1 MIGRHMPRKPY
12 GFSQGGMDMSLIN
25 AFTHR
30 RVFSTF
36 SPEEARRVEQLLAAH
51 GIPCKV
57 EKHSSAQSVSAFG
70 TLPAHELACDIS
82 VPNEQ
87 YEQAAALLP

>member
-1 MIGRHMPRKPY
+1 MPRKPY
-12 GFSQGGMDMSLIN
+12 GFFPGRDGYEPDH

-70 TLPAHELACDIS
+70 TLPEHELAYDIS

>member
-1 MIGRHMPRKPY
+1 MIGWHMPRKPY
-12 GFSQGGMDMSLIN
+12 GFSYGGMDMSLIN

-70 TLPAHELACDIS
+70 TLPAHELAYDIS